1 MNANFVSRVSPPL
14 RVRRADRLG
23 SAIFVVAGGVSACS
37 CAIHAPGSFASAGTD
52 GTTTR
57 LILGGDRFGRL
68 WQHHDLL
75 HLFLPGAEFGL
86 PEWPHRCWRLNWCE
100 RSRRNLRSRLYF
112 WRWGSS
118 RGLAQRLQEFTD
130 PVRVGLRLGSLDGL
144 RVFRATG
151 SARQLRRTLRSFLR
165 FLRNARNQSRD
176 ADDRRDDDEDDV
188 LIPMHGEHGG
198 KIVKA
203 LKS

>member
-1 MNANFVSRVSPPL
+1 MFPECLDRCAGDGLIGWNSHPRCGWSGLGLFLCDPCARFIRFGWN
-14 RVRRADRLG
+14 RRDNDALDFGR
-23 SAIFVVAGGVSACS
+23 
-37 CAIHAPGSFASAGTD
+37 
-52 GTTTR
+52 
-57 LILGGDRFGRL
+57 DRFGRL

-86 PEWPHRCWRLNWCE
+86 PEWPHRYRGLDRCE

-118 RGLAQRLQEFTD
+118 RRLAQRLQEFAD
-130 PVRVGLRLGSLDGL
+130 PVRVGFRLGSLDGL

-203 LKS
+203 QKS

>member
-1 MNANFVSRVSPPL
+1 MFPECLDRCAGDGLIGWNSHPRCGWSGLGLFLCDPCARFIRFSWNSGRN
-14 RVRRADRLG
+14 RRDNDALDCGR
-23 SAIFVVAGGVSACS
+23 
-37 CAIHAPGSFASAGTD
+37 H
-52 GTTTR
+52 
-57 LILGGDRFGRL
+57 RFGRL
-68 WQHHDLL
+68 LQHHDLL

-112 WRWGSS
+112 WWCSS

-151 SARQLRRTLRSFLR
+151 SAGQLRRTLRSFLR

-188 LIPMHGEHGG
+188 LIPMHGWRDVE
-198 KIVKA
+198 A
-203 LKS
+203 LKG

>member
-1 MNANFVSRVSPPL
+1 MPEVEL
-14 RVRRADRLG
+14 VRAVAAE
-23 SAIFVVAGGVSACS
+23 SAFEVLLLAVGRFPQAG
-37 CAIHAPGSFASAGTD
+37 PEQD
-52 GTTTR
+52 G
-57 LILGGDRFGRL
+57 
-68 WQHHDLL
+68 
-75 HLFLPGAEFGL
+75 P
-86 PEWPHRCWRLNWCE
+86 
-100 RSRRNLRSRLYF
+100 
-112 WRWGSS
+112 
-118 RGLAQRLQEFTD
+118 